1 MKTKY
6 WDFPENRLAVE
17 IKNLNKIY
25 NDENQ
30 NFAVEN
36 VSLEIP
42 TGSIFGLLGPNGAG
56 KSTLINIISGVVIKT
71 SGNVSIWGYDIDKER
86 KQSKLAIGVVP
97 QELNIDA
104 FFTPK
109 EMLNLHSGMF
119 NVPKSSWISHDLLE
133 LMDLTDKASTYSRK
147 LSGGMRRRLL
157 VAKAMVHSP
166 PIIILDEPTA
176 GVDVE
181 LRQKLWE
188 NFLKLNKQGVTIIL
202 TTHYLEE
209 AEYLCDHIAII
220 NKGKII
226 ANEKKETLLTKFNQK
241 IIKIKINETDSP
253 AIAKEKLINQSKWAR
268 LGLLKL
274 IKGYKDSGYNT
285 SGLEASL
292 RSSEKYLDS
301 LGADI
306 STPPPSTLE
315 DGEGGGGDWT
325 VKPKN
330 TIVM

>member
-1 MKTKY
+1 MKTLH

-71 SGNVSIWGYDIDKER
+71 SGFVSIWGYDIDKER

-119 NVPKSSWISHDLLE
+119 NVPKSSWISHNLLE

-188 NFLKLNKQGVTIIL
+188 NFIKLNKQGVTIIL

-241 IIKIKINETDSP
+241 IIKIKINE
-253 AIAKEKLINQSKWAR
+253 AKISKKDMLSLQKIGIVKVLESEVEIN
-268 LGLLKL
+268 
-274 IKGYKDSGYNT
+274 YKFN
-285 SGLEASL
+285 
-292 RSSEKYLDS
+292 
-301 LGADI
+301 DI
-306 STPPPSTLE
+306 SMKSIIEILYKTDLNIIDLSTKEVSLE
-315 DGEGGGGDWT
+315 DVFINLT
-325 VKPKN
+325 SN
-330 TIVM
+330 H

>member
-71 SGNVSIWGYDIDKER
+71 SGNVSIWGYDIDKQR

-188 NFLKLNKQGVTIIL
+188 NFIKLNKQGVTIIL

-241 IIKIKINETDSP
+241 IIKIKINETKISKKDMLSLQK
-253 AIAKEKLINQSKWAR
+253 IGSVKLLESEIEINYKLNEISMKNIIEILYKTDLDIIDLSTKEVS
-268 LGLLKL
+268 
-274 IKGYKDSGYNT
+274 
-285 SGLEASL
+285 
-292 RSSEKYLDS
+292 
-301 LGADI
+301 
-306 STPPPSTLE
+306 LE
-315 DGEGGGGDWT
+315 DVFINLT
-325 VKPKN
+325 SN
-330 TIVM
+330 H

>member
-241 IIKIKINETDSP
+241 IIKIKINETKISKKDMLSLQK
-253 AIAKEKLINQSKWAR
+253 IGSVKLLESEIEINYKLNEISMKNIIEILYKTDLDIIDLSTKEVS
-268 LGLLKL
+268 
-274 IKGYKDSGYNT
+274 
-285 SGLEASL
+285 
-292 RSSEKYLDS
+292 
-301 LGADI
+301 
-306 STPPPSTLE
+306 LE
-315 DGEGGGGDWT
+315 DVFINLT
-325 VKPKN
+325 SN
-330 TIVM
+330 N

>member
-71 SGNVSIWGYDIDKER
+71 SGNVSVWGYDIDKER

-188 NFLKLNKQGVTIIL
+188 NFIKLNKQGVTIIL

-241 IIKIKINETDSP
+241 IIKIKINEKKISNKDMLSLQKIGSVKLLESEIEINYKLNEISMKNIIEILYKTDLDIIDLST
-253 AIAKEKLINQSKWAR
+253 KEVS
-268 LGLLKL
+268 
-274 IKGYKDSGYNT
+274 
-285 SGLEASL
+285 
-292 RSSEKYLDS
+292 
-301 LGADI
+301 
-306 STPPPSTLE
+306 LE
-315 DGEGGGGDWT
+315 DVFINLT
-325 VKPKN
+325 SN
-330 TIVM
+330 H

>member
-188 NFLKLNKQGVTIIL
+188 NFIKLNKQGVTIIL

-241 IIKIKINETDSP
+241 IIKIKINETKISKKDMLSLQK
-253 AIAKEKLINQSKWAR
+253 IGTVKLLESEIEINYKLNEISMKNIIEILYKTDLDIIDLSTKEVS
-268 LGLLKL
+268 
-274 IKGYKDSGYNT
+274 
-285 SGLEASL
+285 
-292 RSSEKYLDS
+292 
-301 LGADI
+301 
-306 STPPPSTLE
+306 LE
-315 DGEGGGGDWT
+315 DVFINLT
-325 VKPKN
+325 SN
-330 TIVM
+330 H

>member
-30 NFAVEN
+30 NFAIEN

-188 NFLKLNKQGVTIIL
+188 NFIKLNKQGVTIIL

-241 IIKIKINETDSP
+241 IIKIKINETKISKKDMLSLQK
-253 AIAKEKLINQSKWAR
+253 IGSVKLLESEIEINYKLNEITMKNIIEILYKTDLDIIDLSTKEVS
-268 LGLLKL
+268 
-274 IKGYKDSGYNT
+274 
-285 SGLEASL
+285 
-292 RSSEKYLDS
+292 
-301 LGADI
+301 
-306 STPPPSTLE
+306 LE
-315 DGEGGGGDWT
+315 DVFINLT
-325 VKPKN
+325 SN
-330 TIVM
+330 N